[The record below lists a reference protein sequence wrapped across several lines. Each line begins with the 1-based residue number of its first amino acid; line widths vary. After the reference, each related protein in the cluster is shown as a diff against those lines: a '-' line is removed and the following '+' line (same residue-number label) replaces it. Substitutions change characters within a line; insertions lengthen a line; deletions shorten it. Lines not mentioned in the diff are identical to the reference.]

1 MTLDAD
7 MHERAERHF
16 SEGCE
21 PSCRVCG
28 EPGEGLCRECEE
40 AEEYEVAVARR
51 LAGEASS
58 LVACPCCA
66 GRSLH
71 LCGCC
76 NGKGQLT
83 SAEAEEHRRAA

>member
-1 MTLDAD
+1 MSLPDHMLWDAP
-7 MHERAERHF
+7 EE
-16 SEGCE
+16 ECG
-21 PSCRVCG
+21 PYCRVCG

-40 AEEYEVAVARR
+40 AEEAAVS
-51 LAGEASS
+51 EASPLL

-76 NGKGQLT
+76 GGKGQLT

>member
-1 MTLDAD
+1 MSLPDHMLWDAP
-7 MHERAERHF
+7 EEECAPY
-16 SEGCE
+16 CKQ
-21 PSCRVCG
+21 CG
-28 EPGEGLCRECEE
+28 EPGEGICRDCAE
-40 AEEYEVAVARR
+40 AEQWESA
-51 LAGEASS
+51 EAPSPVG